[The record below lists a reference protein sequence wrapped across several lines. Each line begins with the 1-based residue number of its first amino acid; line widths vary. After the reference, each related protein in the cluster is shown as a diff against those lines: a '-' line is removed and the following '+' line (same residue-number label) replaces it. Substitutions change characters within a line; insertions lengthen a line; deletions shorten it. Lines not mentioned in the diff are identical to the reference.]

1 MHSDAGDSP
10 ALERSRRFGA
20 VVEAAY
26 CNIAETVLL
35 CSVPEVQVTVM
46 VLVLGIKFEIPAEQ
60 PVKTPCS
67 PGLQRAEVSSARC
80 GAFSGQANR
89 ARHTMAPGNSGM
101 RSLLTLAIAPGCTRT
116 VSVDIPAVVAV
127 SITLAGDKQQ
137 AAPTGQPA
145 RPGLTLEEN
154 PY

>member
-1 MHSDAGDSP
+1 MHSNAGDSP

-35 CSVPEVQVTVM
+35 CSVPEVPVTVM

-67 PGLQRAEVSSARC
+67 PGLQRAEASSARC
-80 GAFSGQANR
+80 GAF
-89 ARHTMAPGNSGM
+89 
-101 RSLLTLAIAPGCTRT
+101 
-116 VSVDIPAVVAV
+116 
-127 SITLAGDKQQ
+127 
-137 AAPTGQPA
+137 
-145 RPGLTLEEN
+145 
-154 PY
+154 